1 MSTLLTDFQLDD
13 PSNSE
18 LGIWMDK
25 TINQVLNETF
35 EGNGNGAFNIT
46 LSGILDGCDKDESAY
61 EVFQI
66 DKFYNIT
73 GDLKDWE
80 SMFDFDE
87 AINSINV
94 F

>member
-1 MSTLLTDFQLDD
+1 MIQTLIQLDD

-25 TINQVLNETF
+25 QINEVLNATF
-35 EGNGNGAFNIT
+35 EANGNGSFNIT
-46 LSGILDGCDKDESAY
+46 LSGILNGCELDESAY

-66 DKFYNIT
+66 NQFYNIT
-73 GDLKDWE
+73 GDLRDWQ

-87 AINSINV
+87 SVDNIKVSY
-94 F
+94 